1 MHSPCRKPA
10 LVPDCGG
17 IIQQIAFAIP
27 DVLLESVHDR
37 NDGLLVPI
45 GNLIATLPQE
55 VTAFVVVSS
64 NVLPAAKTWLARL
77 KPGCSLTLIPVG
89 GNTGSV
95 PSPWIQD
102 FFHVRTHDTGAVEI
116 LSRPD
121 NVVASHLAHTI
132 GAGTVPVAF
141 DLAGGDQLVGPDFRL
156 VGWSSMKT
164 NGLQTGDAAGFQGPA
179 ILTEVDHRPIRIFG
193 YQVADLSPMA
203 STDAT
208 GSLPFAGRLHQV
220 GFHVDQFVSVTGL
233 ERDGRPLLLVGEPDA
248 PATPEN
254 SLLIN
259 LRRQLDASVTHLI
272 RQGFAVLRNPI
283 PVAIALDSGKRL
295 PRLYNNVLV
304 ENGLRPGRRK
314 PLMWLP
320 QFGDLEPLEDYDR
333 ANAGIWEELGF
344 DVIPVPEWSRLAS
357 RNGALR
363 CASKVI
369 SRQRNSPV
377 TDMPIAR
384 KSITL

>member
-1 MHSPCRKPA
+1 MHPSGRQPT
-10 LVPDCGG
+10 LVADCGG
-17 IIQQIAFAIP
+17 LIEQVAFAVP
-27 DVLLESVHDR
+27 DALVDSARGSD
-37 NDGLLVPI
+37 DGLLLPI
-45 GNLIATLPQE
+45 GNMIAALPEE
-55 VTAFVVVSS
+55 VIAFVVVGS
-64 NVLPAAKTWLARL
+64 NALPAAKTWLARL
-77 KPGCSLTLIPVG
+77 KLACSLALIPVG
-89 GNTGSV
+89 GNTGGA

-121 NVVASHLAHTI
+121 NAVASHLARAI

-164 NGLQTGDAAGFQGPA
+164 NGLQTGDAAGLQGPA

-193 YQVADLSPMA
+193 YQVADLSPI
-203 STDAT
+203 SLTDT
-208 GSLPFAGRLHQV
+208 GGTVPFSGRLHQV

-233 ERDGRPLLLVGEPDA
+233 ERGGRPLLLVGEPDA
-248 PATPEN
+248 PASPEN
-254 SLLIN
+254 SLLVN

-283 PVAIALDSGKRL
+283 PLVITSDSGKRL
-295 PRLYNNVLV
+295 PRLYNNLLV
-304 ENGLRPGRRK
+304 ENGLRPGRQK
-314 PLMWLP
+314 PLVWLP

-333 ANAGIWEELGF
+333 ANIRIWEELSY
-344 DVIPVPEWSRLAS
+344 DVIPVSGWSRLAS

-377 TDMPIAR
+377 MDKPILR
-384 KSITL
+384 ESVTL